1 MIAIPA
7 SSHPTSPLPSRE
19 REGARAARGKGEGTA
34 EDGFVDPR
42 TTLTRRLW
50 RHPLPGRERGL
61 WPKKRLSGLGRAAAA
76 ALLLLSVSACASAPG
91 GGPVGSKSGPTA
103 NATLDDKARVQLRL
117 ARAAQ
122 EAGNAGSAVRFY
134 RAVLDQAPGHVGA
147 LLGLGETL
155 SESGSAADAV
165 VELQKA
171 AAAVPDNVEVQTA
184 LGRALVRANRPAD
197 ALNRFDALLRRN
209 DDDLRARLNRGVA
222 LDLAGRHTEAQGEY
236 RHVLKAEPNNATAM
250 ANLGLS
256 LALNGSAEG
265 VAILEGLVQ
274 GGVDSP
280 RVRQNLAL
288 AYGLKGDLE
297 AAARVARLDLDD
309 ANVRSNL
316 AFYETARQFVAFKP

>member
-1 MIAIPA
+1 
-7 SSHPTSPLPSRE
+7 SR
-19 REGARAARGKGEGTA
+19 
-34 EDGFVDPR
+34 PR
-42 TTLTRRLW
+42 TTR
-50 RHPLPGRERGL
+50 
-61 WPKKRLSGLGRAAAA
+61 KRLSGLGRAAAA

-122 EAGNAGSAVRFY
+122 EAGNTGSAVRFY

-222 LDLAGRHTEAQGEY
+222 LDLAGRHAEAQGEY

-288 AYGLKGDLE
+288 AYGLKGDRE

>member
-1 MIAIPA
+1 MIAAPGP
-7 SSHPTSPLPSRE
+7 SHPTSPLP
-19 REGARAARGKGEGTA
+19 
-34 EDGFVDPR
+34 
-42 TTLTRRLW
+42 
-50 RHPLPGRERGL
+50 GRERDSR
-61 WPKKRLSGLGRAAAA
+61 PRKRLSGLGRAAAA
-76 ALLLLSVSACASAPG
+76 ALLLLSVSACAGTPG
-91 GGPVGSKSGPTA
+91 GGPVGSRSGPTA

-122 EAGNAGSAVRFY
+122 EAGNTGSAVRFY

-155 SESGSAADAV
+155 SESGAAADAV

-184 LGRALVRANRPAD
+184 LGRALIRANRPAD

-209 DDDLRARLNRGVA
+209 DDDRRARLNRGVA
-222 LDLAGRHTEAQGEY
+222 LDLAGRHAEAQAEY
-236 RHVLKAEPNNATAM
+236 RHVLQAEPNNVTAT

-256 LALNGSAEG
+256 LALSGNAEG
-265 VAILEGLVQ
+265 VAILESLVH

-316 AFYETARQFVAFKP
+316 AFYETARHLVAAKP

>member
-1 MIAIPA
+1 MIAAP
-7 SSHPTSPLPSRE
+7 SLHPSR
-19 REGARAARGKGEGTA
+19 
-34 EDGFVDPR
+34 
-42 TTLTRRLW
+42 
-50 RHPLPGRERGL
+50 
-61 WPKKRLSGLGRAAAA
+61 KRLSGLGRAAAA
-76 ALLLLSVSACASAPG
+76 VLLLMSVSACASAPG
-91 GGPVGSKSGPTA
+91 GGSVGSRGGATA

-122 EAGNAGSAVRFY
+122 EAGNTGSAVRFY

-147 LLGLGETL
+147 LLGLGEAL
-155 SESGSAADAV
+155 SESGSPADAV

-184 LGRALVRANRPAD
+184 LGRALIRANRPAD

-209 DDDLRARLNRGVA
+209 DDDLRAHLNRGVA
-222 LDLAGRHTEAQGEY
+222 LDLAGRHADAQAEY
-236 RHVLKAEPNNATAM
+236 RRVLTAEPNNMAAT

-256 LALNGSAEG
+256 LALSGDAEG
-265 VAILEGLVQ
+265 VPTLERLVH

-288 AYGLKGDLE
+288 AYGLKGDLK

-316 AFYETARQFVAFKP
+316 AFYESARQFVAAKP